1 MKNLLTVSN
10 GEYIRLFLY
19 LRFVPAVGYAMITLP
34 NLYTYIYMYDID
46 YNDQTLNFLLLHTYC
61 YKSLSWHCPP

>member
-10 GEYIRLFLY
+10 RVYIRMFLY

-34 NLYTYIYMYDID
+34 NIYMILITTIRLSIFY
-46 YNDQTLNFLLLHTYC
+46 YYTHTLGTAAI
-61 YKSLSWHCPP
+61 SL